1 MNWVSPSV
9 QLQGQCVLAV
19 WSSVWQLQLTALCE
33 NAAKSRSQMFSGC
46 YPVVIGLQHVVVRSS
61 R

>member
-1 MNWVSPSV
+1 M

>member
-33 NAAKSRSQMFSGC
+33 NAAKRVDPKCSVAVTRW
-46 YPVVIGLQHVVVRSS
+46 
-61 R
+61 